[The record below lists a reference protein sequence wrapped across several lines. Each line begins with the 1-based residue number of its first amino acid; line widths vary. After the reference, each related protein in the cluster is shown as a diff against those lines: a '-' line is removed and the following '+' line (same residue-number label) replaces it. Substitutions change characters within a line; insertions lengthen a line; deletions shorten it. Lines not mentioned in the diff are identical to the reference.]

1 MNVAILGATGSIGR
15 NALDLA
21 AAFPGRLRIT
31 AMSCASQVRV
41 MAEAVRVHRPRL
53 VAVAGPGERRELLAL
68 LSGLGVGEPPE
79 IVCGAEGC
87 AAVAAESEA
96 EVVLS
101 AIVGL
106 AGLPPTLAAVE
117 RGRKVALANKESLV
131 AGGELL
137 LPLARRT
144 GAEIIPVDSE
154 HSALFQLLGGLSCSG
169 EVRRLILTASGG
181 PFRGRPAAALE
192 KVTREE
198 ALAHPRWSMGP
209 QVTCDSA
216 TMMNKG
222 LELIEAHHLFGL
234 PYDRLDV
241 LVHPQ
246 SVVHAL
252 VEYVDGTQSAV
263 LSPPDMRLAIAY
275 ALSHPRRWP
284 LLPGSSGP
292 GLAGFSPL
300 DLPGLSGDRGGP
312 GNLSFELPDHETF
325 PALRLAEAAGR
336 EGGTAPAVLLGA
348 NEEAVRLFLDGR
360 IGFLDIPRLVS
371 QTLEALPAEPLAD
384 LAQIRAVSVEARRL
398 AGSLALKFA
407 GRRPVF

>member
-1 MNVAILGATGSIGR
+1 MKLAILGATGSIGR
-15 NALDLA
+15 SALDLA
-21 AAFPGRLRIT
+21 GAFPGRIQIT
-31 AMSCASQVRV
+31 ALSCAGQVRV
-41 MAEAVRVHRPRL
+41 LAGDIMTHRPRL
-53 VAVAGPGERRELLAL
+53 AAVAGPGERRELLAL
-68 LSGLGVGEPPE
+68 LSDLGCGEPPE
-79 IVCGAEGC
+79 IVCGPEGY

-137 LPLARRT
+137 MPLARRT

-154 HSALFQLLGGLSCSG
+154 HSALFQLLGGLSCSE

-181 PFRGRPAAALE
+181 PFRGLSAEALK

-198 ALAHPRWSMGP
+198 ALAHPRWRMGP

-234 PYDRLDV
+234 PYDKLEV

-246 SVVHAL
+246 SVVHGL
-252 VEYVDGTQSAV
+252 VEYVDGSQSAL
-263 LSPPDMRLAIAY
+263 LSPADMRIAISY

-284 LLPGSSGP
+284 LLSAREGP
-292 GLAGFSPL
+292 GLADFSPL
-300 DLPGLSGDRGGP
+300 DLPGFSGGREPGG
-312 GNLSFELPDHETF
+312 LAFETPDYETF

-336 EGGTAPAVLLGA
+336 EGGTAPAILISA
-348 NEEAVRLFLDGR
+348 NEEAVKLFLAGV
-360 IGFLDIPRLVS
+360 IGFSDIPRLVRRV
-371 QTLEALPAEPLAD
+371 LEDIPAEPLAGLD
-384 LAQIRAVSVEARRL
+384 QVQAASDESRRL
-398 AGSLALKFA
+398 VKSFSLDFC
-407 GRRPVF
+407 R

>member
-1 MNVAILGATGSIGR
+1 
-15 NALDLA
+15 
-21 AAFPGRLRIT
+21 
-31 AMSCASQVRV
+31 
-41 MAEAVRVHRPRL
+41 
-53 VAVAGPGERRELLAL
+53 
-68 LSGLGVGEPPE
+68 
-79 IVCGAEGC
+79 
-87 AAVAAESEA
+87 
-96 EVVLS
+96 
-101 AIVGL
+101 
-106 AGLPPTLAAVE
+106 
-117 RGRKVALANKESLV
+117 VALANKESLV

-154 HSALFQLLGGLSCSG
+154 HSALFQLLGGLHCSG
-169 EVRRLILTASGG
+169 DVRRLFLTASGG

-216 TMMNKG
+216 TLMNKG

-234 PYDRLDV
+234 PYDQLEV

-252 VEYVDGTQSAV
+252 VEYLDGTQTAA
-263 LSPPDMRLAIAY
+263 LGPADMRLAIAY

-284 LLPGSSGP
+284 LLPGAGSP
-292 GLAGFSPL
+292 GLSGLSPL
-300 DLPGLSGDRGGP
+300 DLPGLSGAKGGP
-312 GNLSFELPDHETF
+312 GSLNFEPPDHETF

-348 NEEAVRLFLDGR
+348 NEEAVRLFLGGR
-360 IGFLDIPRLVS
+360 IGFLDIPRLVRR
-371 QTLEALPAEPLAD
+371 TLEALPAEPLTG
-384 LAQIRAVSVEARRL
+384 LEQIQAVSGEARRL
-398 AGSLALKFA
+398 AGSLALKLSV
-407 GRRPVF
+407 R

>member
-1 MNVAILGATGSIGR
+1 MKVAILGATGSIGR
-15 NALDLA
+15 SALDLA
-21 AAFPGRLRIT
+21 GAFPELIQIT

-41 MAEAVRVHRPRL
+41 MAEAVRAHRPRL
-53 VAVAGPGERRELLAL
+53 AAVAGPEERRELLAL
-68 LSGLGVGEPPE
+68 LSDLGGGKPPE
-79 IVCGAEGC
+79 IVCGQEGY

-169 EVRRLILTASGG
+169 DVRRLILTASGG

-192 KVTREE
+192 KVTRDE
-198 ALAHPRWSMGP
+198 ALAHPSWSMGP
-209 QVTCDSA
+209 QISCDSA

-234 PYDRLDV
+234 PYERLEV

-246 SVVHAL
+246 SAVHAL
-252 VEYVDGTQSAV
+252 VEYQDGTQSA
-263 LSPPDMRLAIAY
+263 LLGPADMRLAIAY

-284 LLPGSSGP
+284 LLPGPGGS
-292 GLAGFSPL
+292 GLADLSPL
-300 DLPGLSGDRGGP
+300 DLPGLHGAEGGP
-312 GNLSFELPDHETF
+312 GRLTFEPPDYETF

-336 EGGTAPAVLLGA
+336 EGGTAPAALLGA

-360 IGFLDIPRLVS
+360 LGFLDIARLVGR
-371 QTLEALPAEPLAD
+371 TLEALPAEPLTD
-384 LAQIRAVSVEARRL
+384 LTQIQAVSGEARRL
-398 AGSLALKFA
+398 AGSLA
-407 GRRPVF
+407 R

>member
-1 MNVAILGATGSIGR
+1 
-15 NALDLA
+15 
-21 AAFPGRLRIT
+21 
-31 AMSCASQVRV
+31 
-41 MAEAVRVHRPRL
+41 
-53 VAVAGPGERRELLAL
+53 
-68 LSGLGVGEPPE
+68 LSGLVEPPE
-79 IVCGAEGC
+79 IVCGPEGY

-96 EVVLS
+96 EVVIS

-169 EVRRLILTASGG
+169 DVRRLFLTASGG

-198 ALAHPRWSMGP
+198 ALAHPRWVMGP

-234 PYDRLDV
+234 PYDQMEV

-252 VEYVDGTQSAV
+252 VEYLDGAQSAA
-263 LSPPDMRLAIAY
+263 LGPADMRLAIAY

-284 LLPGSSGP
+284 LLPGPSGL
-292 GLAGFSPL
+292 GLSGLSPL
-300 DLPGLSGDRGGP
+300 DLPGLAGAKGGP
-312 GNLSFELPDHETF
+312 GSLTFEPPDHETF

-348 NEEAVRLFLDGR
+348 NEEAVRLFLGGR
-360 IGFLDIPRLVS
+360 IGFLDIPRLVRR
-371 QTLEALPAEPLAD
+371 TLEALPAEPLTG
-384 LAQIRAVSVEARRL
+384 LEQILTVSGQARRL
-398 AGSLALKFA
+398 AGSLARKLTHP
-407 GRRPVF
+407 R

>member
-1 MNVAILGATGSIGR
+1 MKLAILGATGSIGR
-15 NALDLA
+15 SALDLA
-21 AAFPGRLRIT
+21 GAFPGRIQVT
-31 AMSCASQVRV
+31 ALSCASQVRV
-41 MAEAVRVHRPRL
+41 MAGDIMTHRPRL
-53 VAVAGPGERRELLAL
+53 AAVAGPGERRELLAL
-68 LSGLGVGEPPE
+68 LSGLGCGDPPE
-79 IVCGAEGC
+79 IVCGPEGY

-137 LPLARRT
+137 MPLARRT

-154 HSALFQLLGGLSCSG
+154 HSALFQLLGGLSCSE

-181 PFRGRPAAALE
+181 PFRGLSAEALK

-198 ALAHPRWSMGP
+198 ALAHPRWRMGP

-234 PYDRLDV
+234 PYDKLEV

-246 SVVHAL
+246 SLVHGL
-252 VEYVDGTQSAV
+252 VEYVDGSQSAV
-263 LSPPDMRLAIAY
+263 LSPADMRIAISY

-284 LLPGSSGP
+284 LLSAREGP
-292 GLAGFSPL
+292 GLSDFSPL
-300 DLPGLSGDRGGP
+300 DLPGFSCGREP
-312 GNLSFELPDHETF
+312 GCLTFETPDYETF

-336 EGGTAPAVLLGA
+336 EGGTAPAILISA
-348 NEEAVRLFLDGR
+348 NEEAVKLFLAGA
-360 IGFLDIPRLVS
+360 IGFFDIPRLVRRV
-371 QTLEALPAEPLAD
+371 LEDIPAEPLAGLD
-384 LAQIRAVSVEARRL
+384 QVQAVSDESRRL
-398 AGSLALKFA
+398 IKSFSLELC
-407 GRRPVF
+407 R

>member
-1 MNVAILGATGSIGR
+1 
-15 NALDLA
+15 
-21 AAFPGRLRIT
+21 
-31 AMSCASQVRV
+31 
-41 MAEAVRVHRPRL
+41 
-53 VAVAGPGERRELLAL
+53 
-68 LSGLGVGEPPE
+68 
-79 IVCGAEGC
+79 
-87 AAVAAESEA
+87 
-96 EVVLS
+96 
-101 AIVGL
+101 
-106 AGLPPTLAAVE
+106 LPPTLAAVE

-169 EVRRLILTASGG
+169 DVRRLILTASGG
-181 PFRGRPAAALE
+181 PFRGRPAEALK

-234 PYDRLDV
+234 PYDQLEV

-252 VEYVDGTQSAV
+252 VEYCDGSQSA
-263 LSPPDMRLAIAY
+263 LLGSADMRLAIAY

-284 LLPGSSGP
+284 LLPSPGGP
-292 GLAGFSPL
+292 GLADLSPL
-300 DLPGLSGDRGGP
+300 DLPGLSGFKGGP
-312 GNLSFELPDHETF
+312 GHLTFEPPDRETF
-325 PALRLAEAAGR
+325 PALSLAEAAGR
-336 EGGTAPAVLLGA
+336 EGGTAPVVLISA
-348 NEEAVRLFLDGR
+348 NEEAVRLFLEGR
-360 IGFLDIPRLVS
+360 LGFLDIPRLVRR
-371 QTLEALPAEPLAD
+371 TLEALPAEPLTS
-384 LAQIRAVSVEARRL
+384 LEQILAVSGQARQL
-398 AGSLALKFA
+398 ARSLLGW
-407 GRRPVF
+407 GRRPQTP